1 MADRLNVTDL
11 DFDTIKTNLKTF
23 LKQQSEFSDYD
34 FEGAGLSVLLDIL
47 AYNTHYNAYY
57 MNMLANESFL
67 DSALLRNSVV
77 SHAKKYGYT
86 PRSAKAPLAKVNFTV
101 NSLSSTPG
109 SLTLP
114 KGYIFLSNLVD
125 SKSYNYITL
134 EDTTVSKTGN
144 NFVFSN
150 VSIYEGTL
158 VNYNFTQ
165 SNSTNPKQLFVIPDD
180 NIDTSTLKVSVR
192 SSSSNLTSVV
202 YNLNTDILDVS
213 STSTVYYLQEGQN
226 GKYEIYFGDDILGKK
241 IPDGGV
247 VTVNYLTT
255 NGSASNKANNFIATN
270 TIGGFNNFTVSSV
283 LAASGGSE
291 KETVDQIKF
300 AAPLQFTSQNRAV
313 TKNDYIKL
321 IQQKYP
327 QFEAVT
333 VWGGEENDPPVY
345 GKVFI
350 AAKPRLGFEITEAQK
365 EFVKEEIIKPIS
377 ILTVTPEIVDVD
389 YNYLKLVS
397 KVYYDPTKTISNV
410 NNLKTSVQTKI
421 ENFCQ
426 DNLNTFNSI
435 FKSSLLKTEI
445 DNLDASI
452 VSNELKLFVTKKFR
466 PDLTNTNSY
475 VLDFGVALDKG
486 TTVDNLYSNPEF
498 TMLDEDGI
506 RRQCF
511 FEEVPSSFTGVESIT
526 VTNPGIDFST
536 TPTIEIVGDGQGAT
550 ASATIVNGK
559 LSKIIVTN
567 PGVGYTTATVRI
579 TGGGGRLSA
588 ASAVLEGRFGQLR
601 IIYYK
606 PDEVTNENTKVILN
620 FGKNNGV
627 MGSIDYVL
635 GKIYINEFNPLAVA
649 NAFGEISVNIR
660 PKISV
665 ISSIRDKMLA
675 FDIEDPTSVVVEVYK
690 V

>member
-1 MADRLNVTDL
+1 
-11 DFDTIKTNLKTF
+11 
-23 LKQQSEFSDYD
+23 
-34 FEGAGLSVLLDIL
+34 
-47 AYNTHYNAYY
+47 
-57 MNMLANESFL
+57 
-67 DSALLRNSVV
+67 
-77 SHAKKYGYT
+77 
-86 PRSAKAPLAKVNFTV
+86 
-101 NSLSSTPG
+101 
-109 SLTLP
+109 
-114 KGYIFLSNLVD
+114 
-125 SKSYNYITL
+125 
-134 EDTTVSKTGN
+134 
-144 NFVFSN
+144 
-150 VSIYEGTL
+150 
-158 VNYNFTQ
+158 
-165 SNSTNPKQLFVIPDD
+165 
-180 NIDTSTLKVSVR
+180 
-192 SSSSNLTSVV
+192 
-202 YNLNTDILDVS
+202 
-213 STSTVYYLQEGQN
+213 
-226 GKYEIYFGDDILGKK
+226 
-241 IPDGGV
+241 
-247 VTVNYLTT
+247 
-255 NGSASNKANNFIATN
+255 
-270 TIGGFNNFTVSSV
+270 

-350 AAKPRLGFEITEAQK
+350 AAKPRLGFEITESQK

-389 YNYLKLVS
+389 YNFLKIIS
-397 KVYYDPTKTISNV
+397 KVYYDPTKTISNL
-410 NNLKTSVQTKI
+410 NNLKTSVETQIT
-421 ENFCQ
+421 NFCEE
-426 DNLNTFNSI
+426 NLNTFNSI

-445 DNLDASI
+445 DNLDKSI
-452 VSNELKLFVTKKFR
+452 ISNEIDLFLTKKFR

>member
-1 MADRLNVTDL
+1 MADRLNVTEL
-11 DFDTIKTNLKTF
+11 DFDTIKSNLKTF

-67 DSALLRNSVV
+67 DSAILRNSVV

-86 PRSAKAPLAKVNFTV
+86 PRSTRSPIAKINFTV
-101 NSLSSTPG
+101 NSQSSTPG

-114 KGYIFLSNLVD
+114 KGYMFVSNLID
-125 SKSYNYITL
+125 SRSYNFITL
-134 EDTTVSKTGN
+134 DDVTVSKTGN
-144 NFVFSN
+144 NFVFNS

-158 VNYNFTQ
+158 VNYSYTHSQ
-165 SNSTNPKQLFVIPDD
+165 ATNPKQIFLIPDE
-180 NIDTSTLKVSVR
+180 NIDTTTLKVTVR
-192 SSSSNLTSVV
+192 QSSSNLNSVV
-202 YNLNTDILDVS
+202 YNLNTDALTIDP
-213 STSTVYYLQEGQN
+213 TSTVYYLQEGQN

-247 VTVNYLTT
+247 VTLNYLVT
-255 NGSASNKANNFIATN
+255 NGSLSNKANNFIAT
-270 TIGGFNNFTVSSV
+270 TPIESFTNFTVSSV
-283 LAASGGSE
+283 SSASGGSE
-291 KETVDQIKF
+291 KESVDQIKF

-333 VWGGEENDPPVY
+333 VWGGEENEPPVY

-350 AAKPRLGFEITEAQK
+350 AAKPRLGFEITDAQK

-377 ILTVTPEIVDVD
+377 VLTVTPEIVDVD
-389 YNYLKLVS
+389 YNYLKLIS

-410 NNLKTSVQTKI
+410 NNLKTSIETKI
-421 ENFCQ
+421 TNFCE

-435 FKSSLLKTEI
+435 FRSSLLKTEI
-445 DNLDASI
+445 DNLDSSI
-452 VSNELKLFVTKKFR
+452 ISNEIELFLTKKFR
-466 PDLTNTNSY
+466 PDLINSNSY
-475 VLDFGVALDKG
+475 ILDYGVALDKG
-486 TTVDNLYSNPEF
+486 TTLDNLYSNPEF

-506 RRQCF
+506 QRQCF

-526 VTNPGIDFST
+526 VTNPGIEFST
-536 TPTIEIVGDGQGAT
+536 TPTIEIVGDGEGAI

-559 LSKIIVTN
+559 LSKITVIN

-579 TGGGGRLSA
+579 TGGGGKLAA

-601 IIYYK
+601 IVYYK

-620 FGKNNGV
+620 SGRNNGV
-627 MGSIDYVL
+627 MGSIDYFL

-660 PKISV
+660 PKITV
-665 ISSIRDKMLA
+665 ISSVRNKMLA
-675 FDIEDPTSVVVEVYK
+675 FDSEDPTSIVVEVYK

>member
-1 MADRLNVTDL
+1 MANRLIVTDL
-11 DFDTIKTNLKTF
+11 DFDAIKSNLKNF

-34 FEGAGLSVLLDIL
+34 FEGAGLNVLMDIL

-57 MNMLANESFL
+57 MNMIVNESFL
-67 DSALLRNSVV
+67 DSSILRNSVI

-86 PRSAKAPLAKVNFTV
+86 PRSVRAPVAKINFTI
-101 NSLSSTPG
+101 NSLNSTPA

-114 KGYIFLSNLVD
+114 AGYSFLSNLID
-125 SKSYNYITL
+125 TKSYSFVTL
-134 EDTTVSKTGN
+134 DDVTVTKTAN

-150 VSIYEGTL
+150 LSIYEGKLNSYT
-158 VNYNFTQ
+158 FTHTQ
-165 SNSTNPKQLFVIPDD
+165 SSNPKQIFTIPDL
-180 NIDTSTLKVSVR
+180 NIDTTTLKVTVKQST
-192 SSSSNLTSVV
+192 SNTSYVV
-202 YNLNTDILDVS
+202 YSLNSDALSVT
-213 STSTVYYLQEGQN
+213 STSEVYYLQESQD
-226 GKYEIYFGDDILGKK
+226 GKYQIYFGDGILGKK

-247 VTVNYLTT
+247 VTVSYLVT
-255 NGSASNKANNFIATN
+255 NADAANKANNFIATS
-270 TIGGFNNFTVSSV
+270 TVGGYSNFTVSSIN
-283 LAASGGSE
+283 AASGGSQR
-291 KETVDQIKF
+291 ETVDQIKF

>member
-86 PRSAKAPLAKVNFTV
+86 PRSTKAPLAKINFTV

-114 KGYIFLSNLVD
+114 KGYIFLSNLID

-144 NFVFSN
+144 NFVFNS

-158 VNYNFTQ
+158 VNYSYTHSQ
-165 SNSTNPKQLFVIPDD
+165 ATNPKQIFLIPDE
-180 NIDTSTLKVSVR
+180 NIDTTTLKVTVR
-192 SSSSNLTSVV
+192 QSLANLNSVV
-202 YNLNTDILDVS
+202 YNLNTDALTIDP
-213 STSTVYYLQEGQN
+213 TSTVYYLQEGQN
-226 GKYEIYFGDDILGKK
+226 GKYEIYFGDNILGKK

-247 VTVNYLTT
+247 VTLNYLTT

-283 LAASGGSE
+283 LAAAGGSE
-291 KETVDQIKF
+291 KESVDEIKF

-377 ILTVTPEIVDVD
+377 ILTVTPEIIDVD
-389 YNYLKLVS
+389 YNYLKIIS
-397 KVYYDPTKTISNV
+397 KVYYDPTKTISNL
-410 NNLKTSVQTKI
+410 NNLKTSVETQIT
-421 ENFCQ
+421 NFCE

-445 DNLDASI
+445 DNLDKSI
-452 VSNELKLFVTKKFR
+452 ISNEIDLFLTKKFR

-475 VLDFGVALDKG
+475 ILDFGVALDKG

-506 RRQCF
+506 SRQCF

-526 VTNPGIDFST
+526 VTNPGINFST

-579 TGGGGRLSA
+579 TGGGGTLAA

-620 FGKNNGV
+620 SGKNNGV

-660 PKISV
+660 PKITV
-665 ISSIRDKMLA
+665 ISSIQNKMLA
-675 FDIEDPTSVVVEVYK
+675 FDVEDPTSVVVEVYK
-690 V
+690 I